1 MEQIRPSTKS
11 SANRGLVSPT
21 QGSHHVQGLALNI
34 FEIALNKT
42 HLSVFATPY
51 SESSFEWYKE
61 NLKDYFFYRFNNIT
75 YAWKRRETDQLL
87 PGNFKQED
95 INIEDDAPVFRK
107 IVEESLVEY
116 FHRKKYKVRKVKYS
130 SDWEVTLKKEQP
142 VSFGHLSLFP
152 TLVFSVTNLYSI
164 LSNKQI
170 IALAIS
176 KRYIPRFTGS
186 EEEINRQHIDTRDWS
201 RNVRGI
207 ISASSKN
214 RRLYLEA
221 TGQSD
226 DYWRFLDSKESDK
239 SEFEYLQKT
248 GNSFNEIRS
257 DLFLPSE
264 LKLTNF
270 IYSNLPNSSF
280 EAAAINKPQYYF
292 YNEKTKSGQ
301 YYDQVLSDLRP
312 FSYDLFVS
320 KRVKILVIT
329 PEEYEGSVDEYLVK
343 LRRLLENIFHLR
355 DVQFDIVT
363 IDARQYLA
371 ALDEIDPA
379 DYDLAII
386 VVSQQHKKISIQ
398 QSPYYVLK
406 AKLLNQRLPTQDL
419 TIEILR
425 RNDSFINKNIALNV
439 YSKLGGTA
447 WTVEKIEKNVTE
459 LIIGI
464 GSTIDE
470 QSNRIIGFA
479 NIFDY
484 NGTYLVG
491 DCSQLSTKE
500 NYSKNLENYLV
511 KGLRLSFQKKNIS
524 EGDSVRLVFHIF
536 KEAGKDYEIDAIE
549 KALAKF
555 RAYSIKYA
563 LVHLSYNH
571 NYRIFLNEGKA
582 QPRRGTF
589 TQITTYQALLHLGG
603 RSAPVLVR
611 LDKRSSYKDIYS
623 VTKQV
628 LFFSHLSHQSFKP
641 PHKPVTIKYPSMMA
655 KLVVALKQVPGWD
668 VDVLNKLSD
677 KLWFI

>member
-1 MEQIRPSTKS
+1 MTPLRPSTKS
-11 SANRGLVSPT
+11 SAGRGLVLP
-21 QGSHHVQGLALNI
+21 SHGNNQVQGLALNL
-34 FEIALNKT
+34 FEVALSNT
-42 HLSVFATPY
+42 ELQVFTTPY
-51 SESSFEWYKE
+51 TKSSFEWYRE
-61 NLKDYFFYRFNNIT
+61 QLKDFFFYRFNNAT
-75 YAWKRRETDQLL
+75 YAWKRRETNQSL
-87 PGNFKQED
+87 PGNFKPAKIQIDEH
-95 INIEDDAPVFRK
+95 APVFRK

-116 FHRKKYKVRKVKYS
+116 FHQKKYKIRKVKYS
-130 SDWEVTLKKEQP
+130 SNWEVTLKREQP
-142 VSFGHLSLFP
+142 VAFSHLSLFP

-164 LSNKQI
+164 LSNKQV
-170 IALAIS
+170 IALAVS
-176 KRYIPRFTGS
+176 KRYVPRFTAG

-201 RNVRGI
+201 RNLRGDVA
-207 ISASSKN
+207 ASSKN
-214 RRLYLEA
+214 RRVYLEA

-226 DYWRFLDSKESDK
+226 DYWRFLDSRESDK
-239 SEFEYLQKT
+239 SEYEYLQETWKT
-248 GNSFNEIRS
+248 FNEIKN

-264 LKLTNF
+264 LKVTNF

-312 FSYDLFVS
+312 FSYDLFAS
-320 KRVKILVIT
+320 RRVKILVIT
-329 PEEYEGSVDEYLVK
+329 PEEYEGTVDEYLVK
-343 LRRLLENIFHLR
+343 LRRILENVFHLR
-355 DVQFDIVT
+355 NIQFDMVT

-371 ALDEIDPA
+371 ALDMIDPA
-379 DYDLAII
+379 DYHLAII
-386 VVSQQHKKISIQ
+386 VVSQQHKKIVIQ
-398 QSPYYVLK
+398 HSPYYVLK

-419 TIEILR
+419 TIEVLR
-425 RNDSFINKNIALNV
+425 RNDAFINKNIALNV

-447 WTVEKIEKNVTE
+447 WTIEKIEKHVTE

-464 GSTIDE
+464 GSTTDE

-500 NYSKNLENYLV
+500 DYSKNLENYLV
-511 KGLRLSFQKKNIS
+511 KGLRLSFEKKNIS
-524 EGDSVRLVFHIF
+524 EGDTVRLVFHIF
-536 KEAGKDYEIDAIE
+536 KEAGKDYEIEAIE
-549 KALAKF
+549 NALAKF

-571 NYRIFLNEGKA
+571 NYRIFLNEGKG
-582 QPRRGTF
+582 QPRRGTLA
-589 TQITTYQALLHLGG
+589 QITTYQALLHLGG
-603 RSAPVLVR
+603 KSAPVLVR
-611 LDKRSSYKDIYS
+611 LDKRSTYKDIYS

-655 KLVVALKQVPGWD
+655 KLVVSLKQVPGWD